1 MLGIENALKGALP
14 KGVLKDVFGA
24 LRKVFLKI
32 GRFDRKYQ
40 ILQVKF
46 PNSLVGMDDGLAVK
60 SEPLIEL
67 H

>member
-1 MLGIENALKGALP
+1 MYSEHYERSVSPPDEVVVAA
-14 KGVLKDVFGA
+14 VE
-24 LRKVFLKI
+24 VFLEI
-32 GRFDRKYQ
+32 GRCDRKYQ

-46 PNSLVGMDDGLAVK
+46 PNSLVGMYDGLAVK

>member
-1 MLGIENALKGALP
+1 MVVAAAE
-14 KGVLKDVFGA
+14 VS
-24 LRKVFLKI
+24 LKI

>member
-1 MLGIENALKGALP
+1 MYSEHYERSVAPPDGMVVAAAE
-14 KGVLKDVFGA
+14 
-24 LRKVFLKI
+24 VFLKI

-67 H
+67 HWH

>member
-1 MLGIENALKGALP
+1 MNSEHYEQSVSSLDEVVVAA
-14 KGVLKDVFGA
+14 VE
-24 LRKVFLKI
+24 VFLEI
-32 GRFDRKYQ
+32 GRYDCKCQ

-46 PNSLVGMDDGLAVK
+46 PNSLVGMYDGLAVK